1 MKRALVFP
9 GQGSQVVGMGKTLC
23 AAFPVA
29 REVFAEANEA
39 LGRNLTEIMFN
50 GPENE
55 LVLSQNAQ
63 PALLTCSMAIFRVI
77 ERELKDNSFLKKI
90 TLMAGHSL
98 GEYSALCASGVFTFL
113 DSVKLVELR
122 GKGMQQAVP
131 VGDGSMAAILGLNTE
146 DIKKIVREASK
157 IDVCDFANDNVEGQ
171 SVISGSISGVEKGI
185 ELAKSMGAKRAI
197 MLPVSAPF
205 HSKLMK
211 PAAEIMENAL
221 AKVAM
226 MEPQVPVVNNINAN
240 VESSIKNIKQNLVD
254 QVCGRVRW
262 RESIVFMTEQ
272 RIGEIIELG
281 CGRVLSGMIRRIDNS
296 MSTKNI
302 AEPSD
307 IELLLKD
314 LQ

>member
-1 MKRALVFP
+1 MYW
-9 GQGSQVVGMGKTLC
+9 
-23 AAFPVA
+23 
-29 REVFAEANEA
+29 
-39 LGRNLTEIMFN
+39 I
-50 GPENE
+50 
-55 LVLSQNAQ
+55 
-63 PALLTCSMAIFRVI
+63 
-77 ERELKDNSFLKKI
+77 
-90 TLMAGHSL
+90 
-98 GEYSALCASGVFTFL
+98 
-113 DSVKLVELR
+113 
-122 GKGMQQAVP
+122 
-131 VGDGSMAAILGLNTE
+131 
-146 DIKKIVREASK
+146 K